1 MTTDRAYLLL
11 RLVGPLQSWGD
22 RSRFWQRGTLPFPT
36 KSGVLGMIFCACG
49 LGGSQKERLALCNAL
64 PMTVFELSGKAEKS
78 ILNDMQMIG
87 SAYDKNDPWEKLLI
101 PKTYKGE
108 SAQNVNGSKI
118 TYRLYLQDADFAVIL
133 EIPEDFREEFVS
145 GIQCP
150 KWDIYLG
157 RKSCVPTRPV
167 FQGMFKS
174 YEEALQTL
182 DASLATDDSEKRFIV
197 SEVSETTSED
207 PEGILLYDVPVE
219 FGEHKKY
226 SGRYVKIT
234 DLSAKR

>member
-11 RLVGPLQSWGD
+11 RLAGPLQSWGD
-22 RSRFWQRGTLPFPT
+22 RSRFWHRGTLPFPT
-36 KSGVLGMIFCACG
+36 KSGVLGMLFCACG
-49 LGGSQKERLALCNAL
+49 LGGAQKERLALCNAL

-78 ILNDMQMIG
+78 FLNDMQMIG
-87 SAYDKNDPWEKLLI
+87 SAYDKNDPWEKIMI
-101 PKTYKGE
+101 PKTYKGKP
-108 SAQNVNGSKI
+108 AQNVNGSKI

-145 GIQCP
+145 GMRSP

-167 FQGMFKS
+167 FQGIFRS

-182 DASLATDDSEKRFIV
+182 DASLATDYSEKRSIV
-197 SEVSETTSED
+197 TEVSETTSED
-207 PEGILLYDVPVE
+207 PEGMLLYDVPVE

-234 DLSAKR
+234 NLSGKR

>member
-1 MTTDRAYLLL
+1 MGFLCVLFLQIQLYTDSPFFLCLLPLFSL
-11 RLVGPLQSWGD
+11 RY
-22 RSRFWQRGTLPFPT
+22 PFE
-36 KSGVLGMIFCACG
+36 VNG
-49 LGGSQKERLALCNAL
+49 LNLRKC
-64 PMTVFELSGKAEKS
+64 
-78 ILNDMQMIG
+78 
-87 SAYDKNDPWEKLLI
+87 
-101 PKTYKGE
+101 PKTYKGK
-108 SAQNVNGSKI
+108 SAENVNGSKI

-167 FQGMFKS
+167 FQGIFRS

-197 SEVSETTSED
+197 TEVSETTSED
-207 PEGILLYDVPVE
+207 PEGMLLYDVPVE

-234 DLSAKR
+234 NLSGKR